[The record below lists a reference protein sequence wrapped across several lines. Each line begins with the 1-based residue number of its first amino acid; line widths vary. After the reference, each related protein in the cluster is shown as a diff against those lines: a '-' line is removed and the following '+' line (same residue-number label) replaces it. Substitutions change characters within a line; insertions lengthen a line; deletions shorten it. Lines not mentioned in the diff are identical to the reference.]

1 LGKKYLESNEE
12 IELHALGNAVSTSVI
27 AAENLVRNKYASFKS
42 IRTETINVEA
52 STNNRSDSKKAKL
65 FITLQR
71 HPDFFDNMKKFN
83 EIREENEKTANK
95 IQEDSKE
102 QKNQLRL
109 KGVIPRLIAATCES
123 QRGPEPN

>member
-1 LGKKYLESNEE
+1 
-12 IELHALGNAVSTSVI
+12 V
-27 AAENLVRNKYASFKS
+27 AEVWGGIFFEVKHEFLFGYFRNKYASFKS

-102 QKNQLRL
+102 QKTN
-109 KGVIPRLIAATCES
+109 
-123 QRGPEPN
+123 